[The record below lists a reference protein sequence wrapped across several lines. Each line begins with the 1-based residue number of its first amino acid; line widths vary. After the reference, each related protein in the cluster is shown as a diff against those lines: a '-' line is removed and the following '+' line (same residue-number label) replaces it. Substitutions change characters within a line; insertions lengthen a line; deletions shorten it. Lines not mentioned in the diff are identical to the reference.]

1 MRGLPP
7 PPSSCSRM
15 WSVPFLLF
23 FFFFLPLFQLTYGY
37 HSRDS
42 MECCKKRLATGR
54 ELVVRADTI
63 GLENVD
69 EIERR
74 SSITHVLVRQSV
86 VKTNYSVLRYSRK
99 GERRG
104 GSFKCTALFSASRIE
119 RYFPEKHARKKR
131 ANLLLVLKPYGIYRN
146 IRLVNKAKPT
156 DRRIYSLRSFD
167 LFVVDTLSKT
177 LGEGINLF
185 WSQRS
190 E

>member
-7 PPSSCSRM
+7 PLARECGAS
-15 WSVPFLLF
+15 PFF
-23 FFFFLPLFQLTYGY
+23 SFFFFLLLFQLTYGY

-104 GSFKCTALFSASRIE
+104 GSFKCTALFSAPRIE
-119 RYFPEKHARKKR
+119 RYFPEVERHARKKR

>member
-1 MRGLPP
+1 MERPL
-7 PPSSCSRM
+7 SS
-15 WSVPFLLF
+15 L

-42 MECCKKRLATGR
+42 TECCKKRLATGR

-119 RYFPEKHARKKR
+119 RYFPEVERHARKKR

-146 IRLVNKAKPT
+146 IRLVNKAKPHPPIVGFI
-156 DRRIYSLRSFD
+156 RYVRSTF
-167 LFVVDTLSKT
+167 LLWTHFPKHWERGLISF
-177 LGEGINLF
+177 GA
-185 WSQRS
+185 S
-190 E
+190 EASN

>member
-1 MRGLPP
+1 
-7 PPSSCSRM
+7 
-15 WSVPFLLF
+15 
-23 FFFFLPLFQLTYGY
+23 
-37 HSRDS
+37 

-119 RYFPEKHARKKR
+119 RYFPEVERHARKKR
-131 ANLLLVLKPYGIYRN
+131 ANLLLVLKPYGIY
-146 IRLVNKAKPT
+146 IE
-156 DRRIYSLRSFD
+156 IY
-167 LFVVDTLSKT
+167 
-177 LGEGINLF
+177 G
-185 WSQRS
+185 W
-190 E
+190 

>member
-7 PPSSCSRM
+7 PLLLLENVERPLSS
-15 WSVPFLLF
+15 LF
-23 FFFFLPLFQLTYGY
+23 FFFLLLFQLTYGY

-119 RYFPEKHARKKR
+119 RYFPEVERHARKKR

-146 IRLVNKAKPT
+146 IRLVNKAKP
-156 DRRIYSLRSFD
+156 RLHRS
-167 LFVVDTLSKT
+167 S
-177 LGEGINLF
+177 NLF
-185 WSQRS
+185 ATFVRPFCCGHTFQNTGRGD
-190 E
+190 